1 MTRST
6 FPLFQSH
13 LDLVQHYWE
22 EVLQVGDLVIDAT
35 CGNGKDTVRL
45 TKLVIPESGCLD
57 IQKGGYP
64 LIHSI
69 DVQKDALES
78 ARQHAAS
85 VLTTEQVQA
94 IRWVHG
100 SHASFPEEI
109 TPKSVTAIIYNL
121 GYLPGGNKAITTQT
135 ETTLQSIEA
144 ALPLL
149 KEGGIITLTAYPGHP
164 EGALENKALLERLTA
179 LDPAQWNVCHHR
191 WINRSTAPE
200 LFLIQHQLRNIR

>member
-1 MTRST
+1 MTRDA

-22 EVLQVGDLVIDAT
+22 RIIQKGDFVIDAT

-45 TKLVIPESGCLD
+45 AKLVVPKVGCLD
-57 IQKGGYP
+57 IHKSRYP

-78 ARQHAAS
+78 AQTYALS
-85 VLTTEQVQA
+85 TLTTEQIQA
-94 IRWVHG
+94 IRWIQG
-100 SHASFPEEI
+100 SHAAFPEEI
-109 TPKSVTAIIYNL
+109 PPQSVKAIIYNL

-135 ETTLQSIEA
+135 ESTLQSIEA

-149 KEGGIITLTAYPGHP
+149 KEGGIITLTSYPGHA
-164 EGALENKALLERLTA
+164 EGALESKALLERLA
-179 LDPAQWNVCHHR
+179 SLDPKRWNICHHR
-191 WINRSTAPE
+191 WINRTAAPE
-200 LFLIQHQLRNIR
+200 LFLIQHQLRA